1 MHGPCAMGTVSFKPR
16 GLGFRVSM
24 FNRTS
29 GLGLKGESCVANLN
43 LRG

>member
-1 MHGPCAMGTVSFKPR
+1 
-16 GLGFRVSM
+16 M

-43 LRG
+43 LRGCKGCMRVM